1 MTQGM
6 ELSLAIY
13 VSVVVAI
20 LGWTFVYHNS
30 RFLARQSE
38 ANTAAAA
45 IEKMLQEI
53 ADECQSFW
61 GGDTSKAGPLEAQVF
76 SSYVEYRC
84 NFVERKILLIDG
96 KCRDL
101 LKWMPDETFLS
112 SAVDSIGLLRDTA
125 TMDAEEC
132 AVMEESD
139 RVRKILQVNSCALL
153 LFLSVSE
160 YISVRY
166 KTFLDSTYEMGSKRN

>member
-6 ELSLAIY
+6 ELTLAIY

-20 LGWTFVYHNS
+20 LGWAFVYHNS

-61 GGDTSKAGPLEAQVF
+61 GGDTSKSGPLEAQVF

-84 NFVERKILLIDG
+84 NFVERKISLINS
-96 KCRDL
+96 KCRDF
-101 LKWMPDETFLS
+101 LKWMPDEKFLL

-132 AVMEESD
+132 SVMGETD
-139 RVRKILQVNSCALL
+139 RVRKILQVNSCALT

-166 KTFLDSTYEMGSKRN
+166 KTFLDDTYEMESKRN